1 MRKSILIGA
10 LAALMLFAFTA
21 CQDPIDVNGYV
32 PTMVTVEQNGVI
44 VEGQAVTADSFTATV
59 TYANGKT
66 NAVDGIVSFENAQQP
81 ATGLIAKAIVK
92 GANGATIEA
101 TTPVVITDVTSVAI
115 SGEAQTI
122 EVGKSVNYAALTVIG
137 TYAGGTYTYTAT
149 DDLSVSAADSNN
161 IPSAITTAPYA
172 VKASDLKL
180 TGVTATISSVD
191 FSVSVVEATVE
202 HKAIKSIS
210 AVALADS
217 TAKVCYGDSVLN
229 KSLYKVTGS
238 DGEKT
243 WTLDESEF
251 NVLIAGGTD
260 NGGLINTTTGSSV
273 KVYIQSTADNT
284 ISKDF
289 SFTAITDPVVAVRVI
304 NSTSKAVV
312 TSFPTE
318 AALERY
324 STTQIPTGYTV
335 QTLKAS
341 EQANGAE
348 AAWTDLSSGYKFST
362 PVLNASGTSQQVVLS
377 VESDNGE
384 TYSVNLTFSIKDP
397 ATV

>member
-101 TTPVVITDVTSVAI
+101 TTPVVITEVTSVAI

-122 EVGKSVNYAALTVIG
+122 EIGKPVNYAALTVIG

-161 IPSAITTAPYA
+161 IPSAITTEPYA

-318 AALERY
+318 VALERY

-341 EQANGAE
+341 EQAKGAE
-348 AAWTDLSSGYKFST
+348 AAWADLSSGYKFST